1 MQHSRHQL
9 GVKVRSPLAQREG
22 FHIWFS
28 SKTRCAWHDNKKQ
41 FKSICIFFIEGQA
54 QAYFMHF
61 SFGDVQKW
69 ILVQM
74 MLRDSLFL
82 IQNTK
87 QWRLWLTRNF
97 VAETIILMKTIMP
110 VREASLFF
118 ISF

>member
-1 MQHSRHQL
+1 
-9 GVKVRSPLAQREG
+9 
-22 FHIWFS
+22 
-28 SKTRCAWHDNKKQ
+28 
-41 FKSICIFFIEGQA
+41 
-54 QAYFMHF
+54 
-61 SFGDVQKW
+61 
-69 ILVQM
+69 M

-118 ISF
+118 IFF

>member
-9 GVKVRSPLAQREG
+9 GVKVRSPLVQREG

-61 SFGDVQKW
+61 SFSDVQK
-69 ILVQM
+69 
-74 MLRDSLFL
+74 
-82 IQNTK
+82 
-87 QWRLWLTRNF
+87 
-97 VAETIILMKTIMP
+97 
-110 VREASLFF
+110 
-118 ISF
+118 